1 MAQKLENTLDKYF
14 PWTLIVGG
22 ALGLLASFVL
32 TLEKIA
38 LLKNPA
44 HQLSCSLNPILS
56 CGPIINSD
64 QASAFGFPNPFI
76 GIAAFSVLITIGVAM
91 LAGARFKRWFLQ
103 GLQLGTTLGMVFVLW
118 LIGQSLYVIGS
129 LCLYCML
136 AWIVVSALFLYT
148 SLYNYR
154 HKILHVKQGNKL
166 FEFVQKHH
174 LDLLVGWYVV
184 VAALIVIRFI
194 DYFKTLVN

>member
-1 MAQKLENTLDKYF
+1 MTKLQINKLDKYF

-22 ALGLLASFVL
+22 LLGLFASF
-32 TLEKIA
+32 TLSIEKIA
-38 LLKNPA
+38 LLKNPT

-76 GIAAFSVLITIGVAM
+76 GIAAFSVLITIGVAI
-91 LAGARFKRWFLQ
+91 LAGAKFKRWFWQ
-103 GLQLGTTLGMVFVLW
+103 GLQIGTTLGMVFVLW

-136 AWIVVSALFLYT
+136 AWIVVSALFIYT

-154 HKILHVKQGNKL
+154 HKNLPVHEGNVI
-166 FEFVQKHH
+166 FEFTNKHH
-174 LDLLVGWYVV
+174 LDLLIGWYLVV
-184 VAALIVIRFI
+184 ILLIIIRFI
-194 DYFKTLVN
+194 DYFKSLVS